1 MAIEA
6 GQNLAYVKD
15 LIKRYDAA
23 MRSLKKAGTPE
34 EVTQIEREIHP
45 VLKEMQLAIPRVWDD
60 FSRATRNRRIEI
72 REKF

>member
-15 LIKRYDAA
+15 LIKRYEAA
-23 MRSLKKAGTPE
+23 MRSLKKATSPE

-60 FSRATRNRRIEI
+60 FARATRDRRIEI
-72 REKF
+72 MEKF